1 MSDPADAAPTRT
13 GMLPVAEA
21 LSIVLRI
28 AREHRTMEERVPV
41 GACDGRVL
49 AQDLVSLRTQP
60 PYDASAMDGFAI
72 RAADSDPPGKPLRLI
87 GESAAGHPFKGTV
100 GPGEAIRI
108 STGAKMPQGA
118 DTILMQE
125 DAELSGSMVAACVV
139 VRPDRHIRRAGRDF
153 RIGDAL
159 LTAGNRLT
167 PGSIALAG
175 AMNHAILPVFRKPR
189 FAVLATGDEL
199 APPGTV
205 GDPDA
210 IIATN
215 NYAVAALCRRAG
227 AEVLE
232 LGIAK
237 DRPESVHAAF
247 DAADDWGADCLV
259 TIGGA
264 SVGVH
269 DLIAG
274 ISAERGAK
282 TLFRKVALR
291 PGKPFTFST
300 LDRGRRSLI
309 AGLPG
314 NPISALVCARL
325 FLVPMIAAMQ
335 GDPAAGE
342 VDVETALLG
351 ADLPANDERQDHL
364 RAVLTRD
371 KGGRLVVTPLGDQ
384 DSSLLAIYAQAQALI
399 IRAPFA
405 PSAYSGEICSI
416 LRI

>member
-1 MSDPADAAPTRT
+1 VNGASKRG

-21 LSIVLRI
+21 LAIVLEV
-28 AREHRTMEERVPV
+28 ARNHRTSEELVAV
-41 GACDGRVL
+41 EACDGRVL

-72 RAADSDPPGKPLRLI
+72 RAADSDPPGRPLKLI
-87 GESAAGHPFKGTV
+87 GESAAGHPFGGSVGT
-100 GPGEAIRI
+100 GEAIRI
-108 STGAKMPQGA
+108 STGAKMPSGA
-118 DTILMQE
+118 DTVLIQE
-125 DAELSGSMVAACVV
+125 DADVSGDTVVARAAID
-139 VRPDRHIRRAGRDF
+139 PDRHIRRAGRDF
-153 RIGDAL
+153 SAGDAL
-159 LTAGNRLT
+159 LAAGRRLA

-175 AMNHAILPVFRKPR
+175 AMNHAVLPVFRQPR
-189 FAVLATGDEL
+189 FAILATGDEL
-199 APPGTV
+199 ALPGTTEN
-205 GDPDA
+205 PDA

-215 NYAVAALCRRAG
+215 GYAVAALSRRAG
-227 AEVLE
+227 AEVME

-237 DRPESVHAAF
+237 DTPESVHAAF
-247 DAADDWGADCLV
+247 DAAEDWGADCLV

-300 LDRGRRSLI
+300 TDRGRRSVI

-335 GDPAAGE
+335 GDLAAGE
-342 VDVETALLG
+342 ADVETVLLG
-351 ADLPANDERQDHL
+351 AELPANDERQDHL

-371 KGGRLVVTPLGDQ
+371 SAGRTVATPLGDQ
-384 DSSLLAIYAQAQALI
+384 DSSLLAIYARAQALI
-399 IRAPFA
+399 VRAPFA
-405 PSAYSGEICSI
+405 PAASAGEPCPI

>member
-1 MSDPADAAPTRT
+1 MSDPADARRG

-21 LSIVLRI
+21 LAIVLEV
-28 AREHRTMEERVPV
+28 ARNHRTGEELISVE
-41 GACDGRVL
+41 ACDGRVL

-72 RAADSDPPGKPLRLI
+72 RAADSDPPGKPLKLI
-87 GESAAGHPFKGTV
+87 GESAAGHPFEGSV

-108 STGAKMPQGA
+108 STGAKMPAGA
-118 DTILMQE
+118 DTVLIQE
-125 DAELSGSMVAACVV
+125 DAEVAGETVIARVA
-139 VRPDRHIRRAGRDF
+139 VRSDRHIRRAGRDF
-153 RIGDAL
+153 RAGEAL
-159 LTAGNRLT
+159 LGAGRRLA

-189 FAVLATGDEL
+189 FAILATGDEL
-199 APPGTV
+199 ALPGTTEN
-205 GDPDA
+205 PEA

-215 NYAVAALCRRAG
+215 GYAVAALCRRAG
-227 AEVLE
+227 AEVME
-232 LGIAK
+232 LGIAR
-237 DRPESVHAAF
+237 DTPESVHAAF
-247 DAADDWGADCLV
+247 DAAEDWGADCLV

-274 ISAERGAK
+274 ISAERGAR

-300 LDRGRRSLI
+300 MDRGRRSLI

-335 GDPAAGE
+335 GDLAAGE
-342 VDVETALLG
+342 ADVETALLG
-351 ADLPANDERQDHL
+351 AALPANDERQDHL

-371 KGGRLVVTPLGDQ
+371 GAGRVIATPLGDQ
-384 DSSLLAIYAQAQALI
+384 DSSLLAVYARAQALI
-399 IRAPFA
+399 VRAPFA
-405 PSAYSGEICSI
+405 PPARAGETCPI

>member
-1 MSDPADAAPTRT
+1 MSKPADAAPKRA

-21 LSIVLRI
+21 LAIVLDV
-28 AREHRTMEERVPV
+28 ARDHLTAEEQVAV
-41 GACDGRVL
+41 QACDGRVL
-49 AQDLVSLRTQP
+49 ARDLVSLRTQP
-60 PYDASAMDGFAI
+60 PFDASAMDGFAI
-72 RAADSDPPGKPLRLI
+72 HAADSDPPGRPLRLI
-87 GESAAGHPFKGTV
+87 GESAAGHPFDSPV

-108 STGAKMPQGA
+108 STGAKMPAGA
-118 DTILMQE
+118 DTVLIQE
-125 DAELSGSMVAACVV
+125 DAEVSGDTVIARAV

-153 RIGDAL
+153 RAGDTL
-159 LTAGNRLT
+159 LGAGRRLA

-175 AMNHAILPVFRKPR
+175 AMNHAALPVYRRPR
-189 FAVLATGDEL
+189 VAILATGDEL
-199 APPGTV
+199 ALPGSTEN
-205 GDPDA
+205 PEA

-215 NYAVAALCRRAG
+215 GYAVAALCRRAG
-227 AEVLE
+227 AEVVE
-232 LGIAK
+232 LDIAR
-237 DRPESVHAAF
+237 DTPESVHAAF
-247 DAADDWGADCLV
+247 DAAEAWRADCLV

-274 ISAERGAK
+274 IAAERGAK

-300 LDRGRRSLI
+300 VDRGRRSLI

-325 FLVPMIAAMQ
+325 FLAPMIAAMQ
-335 GDPAAGE
+335 GDAAAGE
-342 VDVETALLG
+342 ADLETAVLG
-351 ADLPANDERQDHL
+351 VDLPANDERQDHL

-371 KGGRLVVTPLGDQ
+371 SAGRVIATPLGDQ

-399 IRAPFA
+399 VRAPLA
-405 PSAYSGEICSI
+405 PPAHAGETCPI

>member
-1 MSDPADAAPTRT
+1 MSDAGGAKHG
-13 GMLPVAEA
+13 GMLSVAEA
-21 LSIVLRI
+21 LAIVLAV
-28 AREHRTMEERVPV
+28 AREHRTPEELVAV
-41 GACDGRVL
+41 EACDGRVL

-60 PYDASAMDGFAI
+60 PYDASSMDGFAI
-72 RAADSDPPGKPLRLI
+72 RAADSDPPGKPLQLI
-87 GESAAGHPFKGTV
+87 GESAAGHPFDGTI

-108 STGAKMPQGA
+108 STGAKMPPGA
-118 DTILMQE
+118 DAILIQE
-125 DAELSGSMVAACVV
+125 EADVAADAVSARV
-139 VRPDRHIRRAGRDF
+139 AVRPGLFVRRSGRDF
-153 RIGDAL
+153 RAGETL
-159 LTAGNRLT
+159 LAAGRRLA

-175 AMNHAILPVFRKPR
+175 AMNHAILPVYRQPR
-189 FAVLATGDEL
+189 VAILATGDEL
-199 APPGTV
+199 ALPGTS
-205 GDPDA
+205 DNPDA

-215 NYAVAALCRRAG
+215 GYAVAALCRRAG
-227 AEVLE
+227 AEVME

-237 DRPESVHAAF
+237 DTPESLHAAF
-247 DAADDWGADCLV
+247 DAAEDWSTDVLV

-274 ISAERGAK
+274 ISAERGAR

-325 FLVPMIAAMQ
+325 FLAPMIAAMQ
-335 GDPAAGE
+335 GDLAAGE
-342 VDVETALLG
+342 ADRETAILG
-351 ADLPANDERQDHL
+351 ADLSANDERQDHL

-371 KGGRLVVTPLGDQ
+371 SDGRVIATPLGDQ
-384 DSSLLAIYAQAQALI
+384 DSSLLAIYARAQALI
-399 IRAPFA
+399 VRLPFA
-405 PSAYSGEICSI
+405 PRAGAGETCVI

>member
-1 MSDPADAAPTRT
+1 MSDPAATALKRA

-21 LSIVLRI
+21 LAIVLQV
-28 AREHRTMEERVPV
+28 ARDHRTAEEHVAV
-41 GACDGRVL
+41 EACDGRVL
-49 AQDLVSLRTQP
+49 AGDLVALRTQP
-60 PYDASAMDGFAI
+60 PYDASSMDGFAI
-72 RAADSDPPGKPLRLI
+72 RAADSDPPAQPLRLI
-87 GESAAGHPFKGTV
+87 GESAAGHPFDRVV

-108 STGAKMPQGA
+108 STGAKMPAGA
-118 DTILMQE
+118 DAVLMQE
-125 DAELSGSMVAACVV
+125 DADLSGDRVIARVG
-139 VRPDRHIRRAGRDF
+139 VRPGLHIRRAGRDF
-153 RIGDAL
+153 KSGETL
-159 LTAGNRLT
+159 LAAGCRLA

-175 AMNHAILPVFRKPR
+175 AMNHPFLPVFRKPR
-189 FAVLATGDEL
+189 FAILATGDEL
-199 APPGTV
+199 ALPGIT
-205 GDPDA
+205 DNPEA

-215 NYAVAALCRRAG
+215 GYAVAALCRRAG
-227 AEVLE
+227 AVVME

-237 DRPESVHAAF
+237 DTPESVHAAF
-247 DAADDWGADCLV
+247 DAAEEWDADCLV

-300 LDRGRRSLI
+300 VHRDRPSLI

-335 GDPAAGE
+335 GDLAAG
-342 VDVETALLG
+342 DADAETAILG

-371 KGGRLVVTPLGDQ
+371 GAGRTIATPLDDQ
-384 DSSLLAIYAQAQALI
+384 DSSLLAVYARAQALI
-399 IRAPFA
+399 VRAPHA
-405 PSAYSGEICSI
+405 STARAGETCTIM
-416 LRI
+416 RI